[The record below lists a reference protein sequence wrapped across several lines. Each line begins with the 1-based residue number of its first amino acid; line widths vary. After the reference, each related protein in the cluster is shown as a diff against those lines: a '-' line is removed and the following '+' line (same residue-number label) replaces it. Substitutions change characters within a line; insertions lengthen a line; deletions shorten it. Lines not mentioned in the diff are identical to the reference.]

1 MSEKRYSIGRLPASR
16 RGIIDYMGVAAK
28 KHSISA
34 LFDFDVTEIRTA
46 VRAWRRKNGRSLSL
60 SVYFLYLYSRA
71 LAEVPVM
78 QRAIYKKNRYVDF
91 HDVDC
96 AVIVERVIDGRPSA
110 TTRIIRAA
118 QKLSLHELMDEID
131 HATSTDDAQLFSGKK
146 KFTFK
151 NLAAHF
157 PSFLRR
163 ALLNYVL
170 RYDPT
175 KKQQMFGTV
184 SFTSVSMFAQGNGWP
199 VPITPHA
206 VNFILGGIAKQ
217 PAVVGREILPRD
229 ILSAT
234 LTFDHDLIDG
244 AEATRF
250 INVLKKSAAR
260 LQGLEEVAS

>member
-1 MSEKRYSIGRLPASR
+1 
-16 RGIIDYMGVAAK
+16 
-28 KHSISA
+28 
-34 LFDFDVTEIRTA
+34 
-46 VRAWRRKNGRSLSL
+46 
-60 SVYFLYLYSRA
+60 
-71 LAEVPVM
+71 
-78 QRAIYKKNRYVDF
+78 VDF

-131 HATSTDDAQLFSGKK
+131 HATSTDDASFSAERKIHFQKPGGSFPLLPAPGPVELRAPIRSDEKTTDVRHR
-146 KFTFK
+146 KFH
-151 NLAAHF
+151 LGEHVRPGQRMA
-157 PSFLRR
+157 
-163 ALLNYVL
+163 
-170 RYDPT
+170 
-175 KKQQMFGTV
+175 GTHYPPCGELHPRGHRQ
-184 SFTSVSMFAQGNGWP
+184 TA
-199 VPITPHA
+199 
-206 VNFILGGIAKQ
+206 GGRG
-217 PAVVGREILPRD
+217 PEILPRD